1 LGTYKQLNSD
11 PDSLQPTQTRAS
23 NGGVPSSIRQMP
35 THTISV
41 RGILFDMDG
50 VLISSTGADERCW
63 LRWAKHHHMEGAF
76 SLQSTH
82 GRRALD
88 TLRAIRPDLD
98 PVIEQRR
105 LEDYDAEDHSG
116 LIILPGVEKLLASLP
131 ADRWTIVTSATVRL
145 LEGRLGYAKLPMPAV
160 LVSADKVAN
169 GKPHPEIARPR
180 TGRLSGH
187 RRLTRRRRLR
197 QSRGLPCA
205 GRTVVAPAIRAHRSR
220 LVRRL
225 TRTSHRDPPAR
236 RHHRHSSRQL
246 GSRIAAPIKS
256 VILNATEGGV
266 RDLLY
271 LPFDTGAK
279 RRSANATALTMSGF
293 ARKICCRFVAKG

>member
-1 LGTYKQLNSD
+1 M
-11 PDSLQPTQTRAS
+11 
-23 NGGVPSSIRQMP
+23 PSV
-35 THTISV
+35 TISV

-63 LRWAKHHHMEGAF
+63 LQWAKHHGMEGTF

-169 GKPHPEIARPR
+169 GKPHPEPYR
-180 TGRLSGH
+180 
-187 RRLTRRRRLR
+187 
-197 QSRGLPCA
+197 
-205 GRTVVAPAIRAHRSR
+205 
-220 LVRRL
+220 
-225 TRTSHRDPPAR
+225 
-236 RHHRHSSRQL
+236 
-246 GSRIAAPIKS
+246 
-256 VILNATEGGV
+256 
-266 RDLLY
+266 
-271 LPFDTGAK
+271 TGAK
-279 RRSANATALTMSGF
+279 LLGF
-293 ARKICCRFVAKG
+293 APADCLVIEDSPAGVVSGKAAGSKVLAVLSSHSQSELAGADWFVASLEQVSAALQPDSMLNIQLEI